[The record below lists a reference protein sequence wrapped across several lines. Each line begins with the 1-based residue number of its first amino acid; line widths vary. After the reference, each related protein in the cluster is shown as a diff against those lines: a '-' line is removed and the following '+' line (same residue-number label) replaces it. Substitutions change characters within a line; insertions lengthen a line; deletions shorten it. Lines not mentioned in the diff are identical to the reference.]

1 LLPVPAPLLPQP
13 AASRKVTMIPLPIR
27 AFILIV
33 SSVEDYGAARQTI
46 RRNAARAAGENKTA
60 TFSGLAR
67 MGGMPP
73 NSRPP
78 PGAGDPVAN
87 EAMDRYADGDA
98 SAFPVLYDA
107 IAPRIEGL
115 VRRRTRDASRIDD
128 IVQQTFERIH
138 RARGTFIRGSDVLSW
153 AFKIARNLC
162 LDFGARGWRERPAD
176 GKAGEAGEA
185 GEVGADP
192 IAQAVAEVVDAER
205 IATARE
211 TLERLVRAFRALPER
226 QQLALELVR
235 VEGFP
240 MAAAAENLGVTLASI
255 KMSVF
260 RGAEALRNAVRED
273 AAPRGAR
280 GTAAQPPPVGRE
292 HLRGIT

>member
-1 LLPVPAPLLPQP
+1 MP
-13 AASRKVTMIPLPIR
+13 
-27 AFILIV
+27 
-33 SSVEDYGAARQTI
+33 
-46 RRNAARAAGENKTA
+46 RNAGPPAGENKTA
-60 TFSGLAR
+60 TFLEVDR
-67 MGGMPP
+67 MRGMPP
-73 NSRPP
+73 TSQHPAERPP
-78 PGAGDPVAN
+78 GPGDPLAN

-98 SAFPVLYDA
+98 SAFPVLYNA

-162 LDFGARGWRERPAD
+162 LDFGVRGWRERPTD
-176 GKAGEAGEA
+176 GKDGEA
-185 GEVGADP
+185 GADP
-192 IAQAVAEVVDAER
+192 IAQAVAELVDAER

-211 TLERLVRAFRALPER
+211 TLARLVRAFRALPER

-235 VEGFP
+235 VEGFS
-240 MAAAAENLGVTLASI
+240 MAAAAENLGVSLPSI

-260 RGAEALRNAVRED
+260 RGAEALRNAMRED
-273 AAPRGAR
+273 AHPRGAH
-280 GTAAQPPPVGRE
+280 GP
-292 HLRGIT
+292 

>member
-1 LLPVPAPLLPQP
+1 
-13 AASRKVTMIPLPIR
+13 
-27 AFILIV
+27 
-33 SSVEDYGAARQTI
+33 
-46 RRNAARAAGENKTA
+46 
-60 TFSGLAR
+60 
-67 MGGMPP
+67 MPP
-73 NSRPP
+73 ISEPP
-78 PGAGDPVAN
+78 LGVGDTVAN

-98 SAFPVLYDA
+98 SAFPILYDA

-162 LDFGARGWRERPAD
+162 LDFGAQGWRERPAD
-176 GKAGEAGEA
+176 GKDAESE
-185 GEVGADP
+185 ADP
-192 IAQAVAEVVDAER
+192 IAQAVAEVADAER

-211 TLERLVRAFRALPER
+211 TLGRLVLAFRALPER

-240 MAAAAENLGVTLASI
+240 MAAAAENLGVTLPSI

-260 RGAEALRNAVRED
+260 RGAESLRNAVMED
-273 AAPRGAR
+273 GDPRGAR
-280 GTAAQPPPVGRE
+280 EPSPRPSTVKKE

>member
-1 LLPVPAPLLPQP
+1 
-13 AASRKVTMIPLPIR
+13 
-27 AFILIV
+27 
-33 SSVEDYGAARQTI
+33 
-46 RRNAARAAGENKTA
+46 
-60 TFSGLAR
+60 
-67 MGGMPP
+67 
-73 NSRPP
+73 
-78 PGAGDPVAN
+78 VAN
-87 EAMDRYADGDA
+87 EAMDRYAEGDA
-98 SAFPVLYDA
+98 SAFPILYKA

-138 RARGTFIRGSDVLSW
+138 RARGTFLRGSDVLSW

-162 LDFGARGWRERPAD
+162 LDFGAQGWRERPAD
-176 GKAGEAGEA
+176 GNEGEAGEA
-185 GEVGADP
+185 GSDP

-211 TLERLVRAFRALPER
+211 TLGRLVRAFRALPER

-240 MAAAAENLGVTLASI
+240 MASAAENLGVTVPSL

-273 AAPRGAR
+273 AAPRGVR
-280 GTAAQPPPVGRE
+280 GLAGQLPTAGRR